1 MRSICSINCERNAN
15 PSLKSG
21 IRRDPILYFTIDSL
35 LRILGIKDGRCNVFN
50 LTLVNRT
57 SRSLTSFQERLAFCD
72 SLRAYPYTNGCLKA
86 CSNSSL
92 GIAILTFPVS
102 PQHHRHHFD
111 QLPRLKSS
119 TLSSARLRI
128 YWISMSTRT
137 QQNGRSFFNFPP
149 EIPNIIYRELLRD
162 LDVPIDVWQQDNPE
176 YPGEPLRTNYP
187 DKADPYL
194 NCPHYKRSRPRLLR
208 TCRHVLDEA
217 PPSLWEWLPGVEYG
231 TCSGVCRSG
240 WSSVWDGRCQTQTR
254 RPGLLFGGVAVV
266 FFDDVCISTR
276 PVSAGLIFSKD
287 SPRNPISYMHRLPR
301 LALWLPRV
309 VAFLEDIGHLG
320 STV

>member
-1 MRSICSINCERNAN
+1 MSI
-15 PSLKSG
+15 
-21 IRRDPILYFTIDSL
+21 
-35 LRILGIKDGRCNVFN
+35 
-50 LTLVNRT
+50 
-57 SRSLTSFQERLAFCD
+57 
-72 SLRAYPYTNGCLKA
+72 
-86 CSNSSL
+86 
-92 GIAILTFPVS
+92 
-102 PQHHRHHFD
+102 
-111 QLPRLKSS
+111 
-119 TLSSARLRI
+119 
-128 YWISMSTRT
+128 RT

-176 YPGEPLRTNYP
+176 YPGEPLRTNYS

-287 SPRNPISYMHRLPR
+287 SPRNPISRGQNGLGEDGEKAVLKFNRERALYSRVYCICIVFPGLHFGFLGLWRFWKISDIWEARSKGGRL
-301 LALWLPRV
+301 
-309 VAFLEDIGHLG
+309 
-320 STV
+320 